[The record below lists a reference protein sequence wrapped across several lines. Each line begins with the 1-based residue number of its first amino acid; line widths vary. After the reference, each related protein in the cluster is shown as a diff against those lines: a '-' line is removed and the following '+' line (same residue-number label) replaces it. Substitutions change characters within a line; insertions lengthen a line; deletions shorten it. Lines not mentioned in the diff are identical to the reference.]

1 MERIHGIAFDYNI
14 VLFVPSKCPSSLP
27 EFNSKLSK
35 LKDWLAPLSAIP
47 AFNIEALPGIIEQLK
62 NLADDILKLPRGL
75 VILLRI
81 IRHLA
86 VAPPND
92 YSEGWYHINY
102 TPPDLFL
109 RGHFIEG
116 SPFLSCYFLTCLNKV
131 QEELLHYPQG
141 QH

>member
-1 MERIHGIAFDYNI
+1 MERIHGIVFDYSF
-14 VLFVPSKCPSSLP
+14 VLFVPSKYPSSLP

-35 LKDWLAPLSAIP
+35 LKDWLAPLTFIP
-47 AFNIEALPGIIEQLK
+47 AFNNEALPGIIEQLK

-92 YSEGWYHINY
+92 YTEGWYHFKY
-102 TPPDLFL
+102 TRSGLF
-109 RGHFIEG
+109 
-116 SPFLSCYFLTCLNKV
+116 
-131 QEELLHYPQG
+131 
-141 QH
+141 